1 MNTIYL
7 LAAAVALGHQ
17 EPISVEPDGTIWV
30 GTSENRKDLTNNELD
45 AVQKKVK
52 ELANEK
58 AAAKQAVL
66 DRLGIT
72 ADEAALILG

>member
-30 GTSENRKDLTNNELD
+30 GTSDNKKDLTDKELD

-72 ADEAALILG
+72 ADEAALLLG

>member
-45 AVQKKVK
+45 AVQKKAK

-58 AAAKQAVL
+58 AAARQVVL

-72 ADEAALILG
+72 ADEAALLLG